1 MQKLLCKLSVWLL
14 KSKRLDNES
23 KSVVLNALLSNMNA
37 LPISDIL
44 SFDLQGSLKLNGKPL
59 TIEQAVSIK
68 EGAVSL
74 KNNATYRLIK
84 EQIAFKAV
92 NMGIHNAINLDMVL
106 FSKAVL
112 WVQEREVELIE
123 SLSSEF

>member
-92 NMGIHNAINLDMVL
+92 NMGIHNAVNLDMVL